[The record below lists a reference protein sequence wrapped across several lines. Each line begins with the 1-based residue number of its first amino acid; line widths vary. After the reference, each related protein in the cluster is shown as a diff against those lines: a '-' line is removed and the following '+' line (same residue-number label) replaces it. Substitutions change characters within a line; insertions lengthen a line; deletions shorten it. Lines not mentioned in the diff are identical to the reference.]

1 MQKNVLRDESMHDR
15 LAPGTGCGDTA
26 AFCRMLKEKGV
37 QPRAFGVEVISD
49 SILARGVEEAA
60 RFNFENTKKVLESS
74 WPEILEA

>member
-1 MQKNVLRDESMHDR
+1 MIVWHLEQDVEIR
-15 LAPGTGCGDTA
+15 L

-60 RFNFENTKKVLESS
+60 RFNFENTKKCWKV
-74 WPEILEA
+74 PGRRF

>member
-1 MQKNVLRDESMHDR
+1 MQKTILRDESMHDR

-60 RFNFENTKKVLESS
+60 RFNFENTKKCWKV
-74 WPEILEA
+74 PGRRF